1 MKKTLAA
8 ALLLGCTIS
17 ISALAELPP
26 TNQYGGYDNV
36 ENLTVA
42 QLSEFKETPR
52 YKEVMGGLLKEMERF
67 DKESKAL
74 LDGEQLTTVPS
85 LPELTVEQKS
95 FLTKEEINSWNFA
108 RNKIKE
114 VSDIVEKTNAKA
126 KEIEAKANLI
136 KEAAEKG
143 DEQKAKSM
151 VEIPEQMGDSFT
163 RDKDG
168 NLIFNPKI
176 DMSKLPEI
184 KIPESN
190 CDLLDGHTK

>member
-52 YKEVMGGLLKEMERF
+52 YKEVMSGLLKEMERF

-114 VSDIVEKTNAKA
+114 VSDIVEKTN
-126 KEIEAKANLI
+126 AKANLI

>member
-1 MKKTLAA
+1 MKKMLSV
-8 ALLLGCTIS
+8 LLLTCS
-17 ISALAELPP
+17 LSAFAELPP

-52 YKEVMGGLLKEMERF
+52 YKEVVGGLIKEMQRF
-67 DKESKAL
+67 DEQGKKL
-74 LDGEQLTTVPS
+74 LDGEDLSVVPS

-108 RNKIKE
+108 REKMKE
-114 VSDIVEKTNAKA
+114 LSVVIEKTKQKA
-126 KEIEAKANLI
+126 EEIEMKADKI

-143 DEQKAKSM
+143 DENTVKSM
-151 VEIPEQMGDSFT
+151 MDMPEQMGDNFK
-163 RDKDG
+163 RAEDG
-168 NLIFNPKI
+168 TLIFDPQI
-176 DMSKLPEI
+176 DHSKLPKI
-184 KIPESN
+184 SIPESN

>member
-1 MKKTLAA
+1 MKKTFI
-8 ALLLGCTIS
+8 ALLLGSTVS

-26 TNQYGGYDNV
+26 TNQFGGYDNV

-52 YKEVMGGLLKEMERF
+52 YKEVVGGLIKEMQRF
-67 DKESKAL
+67 DEESKAL
-74 LDGEQLTTVPS
+74 LNGDQLSSVPS

-108 RNKIKE
+108 RNKMKE
-114 VSDIVEKTNAKA
+114 LSVIIEKTNIKA
-126 KEIEAKANLI
+126 KEIEEKTQLI

-143 DEQKAKSM
+143 DEQKVKSM
-151 VEIPEQMGDSFT
+151 LEVPETMDENFT
-163 RDKDG
+163 RDKNG

-176 DMSKLPEI
+176 DMSKLPKI
-184 KIPESN
+184 KMPESN